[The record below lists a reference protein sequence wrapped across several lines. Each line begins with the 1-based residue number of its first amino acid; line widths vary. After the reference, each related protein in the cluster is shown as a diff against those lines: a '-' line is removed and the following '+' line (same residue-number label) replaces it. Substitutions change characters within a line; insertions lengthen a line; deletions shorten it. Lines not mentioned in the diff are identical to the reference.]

1 MQALAR
7 VAPYM
12 ISSLDSI
19 ISGYCPLIWIPY
31 GGIVIN
37 KNEVFFSKYDQIYRN
52 LQILLHLLEKSL
64 MKNFIFWVVIKLH
77 ERSLRIIYFDKSASN
92 EEPAARYGSVSLHY
106 KALYIFATEMFK
118 VFKTFL
124 LKGIQEWT
132 SKIKNGPSKTC
143 GRQPLKT
150 LK

>member
-1 MQALAR
+1 
-7 VAPYM
+7 
-12 ISSLDSI
+12 
-19 ISGYCPLIWIPY
+19 
-31 GGIVIN
+31 
-37 KNEVFFSKYDQIYRN
+37 
-52 LQILLHLLEKSL
+52 

-118 VFKTFL
+118 VFKTFP
-124 LKGIQEWT
+124 LKGIQERT